1 MLSSENG
8 DNLETTTSE
17 SQMKTLK
24 IKYIYLV
31 IYWTQRYTMT
41 SFFYVVSIAFHTSV
55 PALRKYTNTSRK
67 KILFLRAQPIVH
79 QVGERLL
86 HN

>member
-1 MLSSENG
+1 MCTKITVNLMLSSENG

-31 IYWTQRYTMT
+31 IY
-41 SFFYVVSIAFHTSV
+41 
-55 PALRKYTNTSRK
+55 
-67 KILFLRAQPIVH
+67 
-79 QVGERLL
+79 
-86 HN
+86 